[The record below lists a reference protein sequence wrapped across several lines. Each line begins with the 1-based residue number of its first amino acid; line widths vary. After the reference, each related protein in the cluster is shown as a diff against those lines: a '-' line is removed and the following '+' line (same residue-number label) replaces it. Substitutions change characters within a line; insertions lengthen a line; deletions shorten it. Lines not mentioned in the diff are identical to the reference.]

1 MIVIGIVGLIS
12 SGKTTV
18 CETIS
23 QNGFKVINLDILSH
37 QIYESGSSAYKEI
50 IKTWGKDV
58 LDDQKQI
65 SRASLAEKVFV
76 KGSNEIS
83 KLEKIVWPH
92 LINML
97 EEKLIKYHNEEAIF
111 VEGAKIL
118 NSDFVKYCDKIWC
131 VISSIENIKNRIF
144 LSSQDHNNLLE
155 RLKSQINEY
164 TYLTGIDE
172 FIGNN
177 STRQDLNNNVKLL
190 LEKTRKEYF
199 NDSK

>member
-50 IKTWGKDV
+50 INTWGKDV

-92 LINML
+92 LINIL
-97 EEKLIKYHNEEAIF
+97 EEKLIKYHNEEVIF

-131 VISSIENIKNRIF
+131 VISSIENIKSRIF

-172 FIGNN
+172 FIENN

>member
-92 LINML
+92 LTNML

-172 FIGNN
+172 FIENN